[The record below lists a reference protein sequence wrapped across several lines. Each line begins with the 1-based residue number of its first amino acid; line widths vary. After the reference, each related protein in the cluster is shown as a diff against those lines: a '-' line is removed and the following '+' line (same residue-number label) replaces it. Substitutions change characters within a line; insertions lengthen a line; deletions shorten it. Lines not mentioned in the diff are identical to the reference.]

1 MWNVIGIHKQTKKKI
16 VVEPHMTE
24 AQAMKLCESWGWT
37 YDDGT
42 TNGSYWLSMEE
53 KCQ

>member
-53 KCQ
+53 EDN